1 MAEPN
6 FTLSNAAF
14 ALSPMVLRATTDPGK
29 SMTLS
34 VNNMS
39 GKMMQVTLT
48 ADVDGVAV
56 YDVSPLVRAFIS
68 AQFLRGNIEADKES
82 PYGAYLTIRLDN
94 TYALQGKMLW
104 ARAAPALVQAT
115 GIEDGLD
122 TPAWLYPNGYVYRK
136 GAPEGILTGYGR
148 KYLHPTC
155 YVMNKRTGVVK
166 NLSVGPFFSMYDDVY
181 GYGDRIFSS
190 LEAGEYLV
198 YQNNNTSYMPLD
210 LVVEDCFPADAIND
224 GSMAYVRFCNQWG
237 GISYALLQVTQRSV
251 KNKATY
257 VQKAYSLDDAGD
269 GNYYHVAPDRV
280 LTGQEITPSFKA
292 GKDKLSR
299 AELNELQSILVS
311 PMVDMYDAE
320 TGEWIPVYPADATVT
335 QTNAALQEI
344 TIDFNLNTEGF

>member
-6 FTLSNAAF
+6 FTLSNPAF

-34 VNNMS
+34 VSNWNGDMV
-39 GKMMQVTLT
+39 QVTLT

-56 YDVSPLVRAFIS
+56 YDVAPLVRAFIS
-68 AQFLRGNIEADKES
+68 AQFLRGNIEADKGS

-94 TYALQGKMLW
+94 TYALKDKMLW

-115 GIEDGLD
+115 GIEDGRGFNTVWLL
-122 TPAWLYPNGYVYRK
+122 PAGKYVYRK
-136 GAPEGILTGYGR
+136 GAPQGMITTVSEDVDNPLYA
-148 KYLHPTC
+148 K
-155 YVMNKRTGVVK
+155 NKRTGAVTELSDDFYPFDMVWNHGDTLFA
-166 NLSVGPFFSMYDDVY
+166 NLS
-181 GYGDRIFSS
+181 
-190 LEAGEYLV
+190 AGEYRV
-198 YQNNNTSYMPLD
+198 YMGTDMAGGFD
-210 LVVEDCFPADAIND
+210 LVVEDCFPSDAIND

-257 VQKAYSLDDAGD
+257 VQKAYALDADPEKETL
-269 GNYYHVAPDRV
+269 YSVYPDRV
-280 LTGQEITPSFKA
+280 MTGQEITPSFKA
-292 GKDKLSR
+292 GRDKLSR
-299 AELNELQSILVS
+299 AELKELQSILVS
-311 PMVDMYDAE
+311 PMVDMYDAA